1 MIVVADTSPLNYLVL
16 IDEVELLPVLF
27 ERVVLPTAVFNE
39 LKHPRSPAKVRTWAG
54 ALPEWAVVRQPRAA
68 VLTGIDELDSGER
81 EAIQLAVELG
91 IETILLDD
99 QDARHCAESL
109 HLRVRGTLGVLER
122 GVRLGRTDPNSVLT
136 RLEQTN
142 FRMSPQ
148 LRQAF
153 LDRCGL
159 AR

>member
-16 IDEVELLPVLF
+16 IDEVELLPWLF
-27 ERVVLPTAVFNE
+27 ERVMLPKAVFNE
-39 LKHPRSPAKVRTWAG
+39 LKHPRSPAKVRTWAEP
-54 ALPEWAVVRQPRAA
+54 LPEWAVVRQPHAA
-68 VLTGIDELDSGER
+68 ALTGIDELDSGER

-99 QDARHCAESL
+99 QDARRYAEAL
-109 HLRVRGTLGVLER
+109 HLQVRGTLGILER
-122 GVRLGRTDPNSVLT
+122 GVRLGRTDPKSVLA

-148 LRQAF
+148 VRQAF
-153 LDRCGL
+153 LDRC
-159 AR
+159 RPKR